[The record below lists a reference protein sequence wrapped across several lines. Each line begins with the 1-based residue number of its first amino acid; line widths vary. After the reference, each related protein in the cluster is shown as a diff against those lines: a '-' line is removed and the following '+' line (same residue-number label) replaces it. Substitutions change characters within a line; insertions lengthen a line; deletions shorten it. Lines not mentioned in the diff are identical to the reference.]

1 MLSKISRTGAVTG
14 LMLATALWVFV
25 LVAAPY
31 AVTHEAP
38 TAPLFV
44 GATLAY
50 VAGSVVCHQQASR
63 SFHLDATQLPVC
75 ARCTGLYTGAS
86 LGLLLALLLRRD
98 GGRSGRPTGWGRL
111 RAVLVVAAIPTAVT
125 VVAEGAGVAL
135 ITDVVRAVT
144 ALPLGAAV
152 AWIVGL
158 TLGGTID

>member
-1 MLSKISRTGAVTG
+1 MTARRTGAVIG
-14 LMLATALWVFV
+14 LMLVAALWVFV

-38 TAPLFV
+38 TAPFFV

-63 SFHLDATQLPVC
+63 SFHLDETQFPVC
-75 ARCTGLYTGAS
+75 ARCTGLYAGAP
-86 LGLLLALLLRRD
+86 LGLLLALPLVLRRSGVR
-98 GGRSGRPTGWGRL
+98 GGRPKRWGQL
-111 RAVLVVAAIPTAVT
+111 RAVLIVAAVPPAVT
-125 VVAEGAGVAL
+125 VVAEPAGVVQV
-135 ITDVVRAVT
+135 TDVVRAVA
-144 ALPLGAAV
+144 ALPLGATV